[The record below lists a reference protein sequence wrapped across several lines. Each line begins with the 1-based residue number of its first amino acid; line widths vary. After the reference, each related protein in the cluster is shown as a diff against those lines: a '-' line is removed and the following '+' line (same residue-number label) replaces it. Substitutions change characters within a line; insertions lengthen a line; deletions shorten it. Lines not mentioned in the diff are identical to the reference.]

1 MEDWG
6 EQERGQER
14 QGMECRD
21 RETKEGNGEK
31 IEGNGGWKERGLKLS
46 QKRHTKITITNGI
59 FATSTKN
66 LNDLSKFLI
75 STFICKE
82 FGDYCVHFKN

>member
-31 IEGNGGWKERGLKLS
+31 IEGNRGMERKGA
-46 QKRHTKITITNGI
+46 QTVT
-59 FATSTKN
+59 
-66 LNDLSKFLI
+66 
-75 STFICKE
+75 
-82 FGDYCVHFKN
+82 